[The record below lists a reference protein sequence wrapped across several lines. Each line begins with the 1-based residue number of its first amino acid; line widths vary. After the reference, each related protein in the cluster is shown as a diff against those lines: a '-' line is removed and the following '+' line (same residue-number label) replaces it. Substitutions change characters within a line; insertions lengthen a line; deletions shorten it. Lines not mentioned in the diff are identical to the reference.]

1 MRAGNSGI
9 TAFISPCGRIEAELD
24 TYCRGTLE
32 GGVAFLDGKTVY
44 SAIGDIPM
52 WLLLIPCLALFVRGA
67 IFGFRLRLRAAQGF
81 IEGAFG
87 DNIKHKKTDN
97 KPRSGAKNDDKPR
110 IGARKTDEPGGRAKK
125 ADKPHD
131 MTENTDRSGVFNEYE
146 PGAFG
151 GAEASERGGQ
161 GTADDGENA

>member
-1 MRAGNSGI
+1 
-9 TAFISPCGRIEAELD
+9 
-24 TYCRGTLE
+24 
-32 GGVAFLDGKTVY
+32 
-44 SAIGDIPM
+44 M
-52 WLLLIPCLALFVRGA
+52 WLLLVPCIALFVRGA

-97 KPRSGAKNDDKPR
+97 KPRIGAKNDDKPRIGAKNDNKPR

-131 MTENTDRSGVFNEYE
+131 MTENNDRSGVFNEYE

-161 GTADDGENA
+161 GTADDGENAKNT

>member
-1 MRAGNSGI
+1 M
-9 TAFISPCGRIEAELD
+9 D

-32 GGVAFLDGKTVY
+32 GSVAFLDGKTVY

-52 WLLLIPCLALFVRGA
+52 WLLLIPCIALFVRGA

-81 IEGAFG
+81 IEGSVG

-97 KPRSGAKNDDKPR
+97 KLRIGAKNDNKPR

-125 ADKPHD
+125 ADKPGK
-131 MTENTDRSGVFNEYE
+131 MAKNTDDSGVLSEPE
-146 PGAFG
+146 PGASG
-151 GAEASERGGQ
+151 SAETPGTDGQ
-161 GTADDGENA
+161 DAGEDGENAKNT

>member
-32 GGVAFLDGKTVY
+32 GSVAFLDGKTVY
-44 SAIGDIPM
+44 SALGDIHM
-52 WLLLIPCLALFVRGA
+52 WLLLIPCIALFVRGA

-81 IEGAFG
+81 IEGSVG
-87 DNIKHKKTDN
+87 DNIKHKNTGN
-97 KPRSGAKNDDKPR
+97 KPR

-125 ADKPHD
+125 ADKPGKMAKKADEH
-131 MTENTDRSGVFNEYE
+131 GVLSEPE
-146 PGAFG
+146 PGASG
-151 GAEASERGGQ
+151 SAETPGTDGQ
-161 GTADDGENA
+161 DAGDDGENAKNT